1 MSTPVALLLA
11 AVLLLL
17 NAFFVATEFALV
29 SARRS
34 QIEPLA
40 QDGSRLARR
49 TLTAME
55 DVASMIAG
63 IQLGVTVCSVILG
76 AVAEPAVGHVIAPV
90 LHAAHVPAGATHP
103 IAFVIALGLVAFLH
117 VVLGEMVPK
126 NITLA
131 LPERAVLILAPAM
144 YALVRVFRPLIVVL
158 DAIARG
164 TLRLL
169 RVEPKQEV
177 TSTFTREEVAAM
189 VEESRGEGL
198 LRQDEYDRLA
208 GALGFTE
215 KTVASVLLPTASL
228 TTVRRGASG
237 ADIEALCAATGFS
250 RFPVVDVPPT
260 DGAEPPS
267 LLGYLHIKD
276 VLEPDEARRQ
286 RPVEEKWIRP
296 FATVTPEDPLH
307 DALETLQRRGS
318 HMARVVDREGVTL
331 GLVTLEDVIEE
342 LVGEIRDAAHADE
355 VPSL

>member
-1 MSTPVALLLA
+1 MSTPVALVLA

-34 QIEPLA
+34 QIEPQA
-40 QDGSRLARR
+40 HEGSRLARR

-90 LHAAHVPAGATHP
+90 LHAVRIPEGAAHP
-103 IAFVIALGLVAFLH
+103 IAFVIALGIVAFLH

-131 LPERAVLILAPAM
+131 VPERAVLILAPLM
-144 YALVRVFRPLIVVL
+144 YALVRLLRPLIVVL

-164 TLRLL
+164 TLWLL
-169 RVEPKQEV
+169 RVEPRQEV
-177 TSTFTREEVAAM
+177 ASTFTREEVAAM

-215 KTVASVLLPTASL
+215 KTVADVLLPTVTL
-228 TTVRRGASG
+228 TTVPRGASG

-250 RFPVVDVPPT
+250 RFPVVDAPGA
-260 DGAEPPS
+260 DGAGQ

-286 RPVEEKWIRP
+286 RPVDDKWIRP

-318 HMARVVDREGVTL
+318 HVARVVDQEGITL

-355 VPSL
+355 VPA